1 MVKYSQDEICRVSCL
16 GKTWVFDLDGTLV
29 KHNGYKTDG
38 HDTLLDGIDRLLSQ
52 VKKED
57 MVVIVTAR
65 DKGYAAQTER
75 FLAENGIH
83 YDHIIYNAPYG
94 ERILINDRKPSGLP
108 MSVAIDTDRDRAC
121 RVRFEVD
128 EGL

>member
-1 MVKYSQDEICRVSCL
+1 MKYLQDETCRVSCL
-16 GKTWVFDLDGTLV
+16 GKTWVLDLDGTLV

-38 HDTLLDGIDRLLSQ
+38 HDTLLDGIDTLLSQ
-52 VKKED
+52 IKEED
-57 MVVIVTAR
+57 MVIIVTAR
-65 DKGYAAQTER
+65 DRKYAAQTEG
-75 FLAENGIH
+75 FLTGNGIR
-83 YDHIIYNAPYG
+83 YNHIIYNAPYG

-121 RVRFEVD
+121 WVRFEVD

>member
-1 MVKYSQDEICRVSCL
+1 MKYLQDETCRVSGL

-38 HDTLLDGIDRLLSQ
+38 HDTLLGGIDSLLSQ
-52 VKKED
+52 VKEGD
-57 MVVIVTAR
+57 MVIIVTAR
-65 DKGYAAQTER
+65 SREYAGQTEE
-75 FLAENGIH
+75 FLAGNGIR

-108 MSVAIDTDRDRAC
+108 MSVAINTDRDKAC
-121 RVRFEVD
+121 SVRFEVD

>member
-1 MVKYSQDEICRVSCL
+1 MKYLQDETCRVSCL
-16 GKTWVFDLDGTLV
+16 GKTWVLDLDGTLV

-52 VKKED
+52 VNGSD
-57 MVVIVTAR
+57 MVIIVTAR
-65 DKGYAAQTER
+65 DSKYAAQTEA
-75 FLAENGIH
+75 FLAENRIR

-108 MSVAIDTDRDRAC
+108 MSVAVNTDRDRAC
-121 RVRFEVD
+121 SVRFEVD